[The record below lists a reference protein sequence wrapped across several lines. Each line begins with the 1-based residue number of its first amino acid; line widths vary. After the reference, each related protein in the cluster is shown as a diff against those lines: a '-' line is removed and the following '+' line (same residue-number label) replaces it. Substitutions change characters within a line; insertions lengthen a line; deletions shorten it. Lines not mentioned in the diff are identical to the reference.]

1 MVILIYLTGY
11 KNDNKMKGY
20 KNGKKMSVNYIEAN
34 IGDKIVL
41 KCNSI
46 IVPGH
51 HPTTWIFNNGPIYNL
66 PYFQGPSSIQLY
78 PIHFNHSGIYTC
90 FGLELLKFHMK
101 KEFRYFI
108 ATTELIVYGE

>member
-11 KNDNKMKGY
+11 KND
-20 KNGKKMSVNYIEAN
+20 KKMNVNYIEAN

-51 HPTTWIFNNGPIYNL
+51 HPTTWIFNNGPIYNV

-78 PIHFNHSGIYTC
+78 PIQFNHAGIYTC
-90 FGLELLKFHMK
+90 FGLESRKFRKFRMK
-101 KEFRYFI
+101 KKFKHFI
-108 ATTELIVYGE
+108 ATTKLIVYGE